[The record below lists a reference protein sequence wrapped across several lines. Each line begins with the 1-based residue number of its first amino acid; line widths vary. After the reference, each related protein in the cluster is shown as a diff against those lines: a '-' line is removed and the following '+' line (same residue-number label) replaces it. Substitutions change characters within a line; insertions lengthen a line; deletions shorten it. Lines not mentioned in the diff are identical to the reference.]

1 MSPLSYKLKEEE
13 KSGMIVACL
22 TPTTQMCTVIQSSG
36 YLVYRNTN
44 IWIFGKLMLKRA
56 FQILSECL
64 APCDTDTR
72 VFLCVFSLSWKQNI
86 EIWTKIKTI
95 LDKKYILL
103 THYQWKNEFSFH
115 STTSFHR
122 TSVALM
128 GYIRK
133 TVHLNQLKSNWGSN
147 KERRKMLWRKWF

>member
-1 MSPLSYKLKEEE
+1 MCPLNYKLKEEE
-13 KSGMIVACL
+13 KLGITVACL
-22 TPTTQMCTVIQSSG
+22 TPTTQICTVIQSSG
-36 YLVYRNTN
+36 YLVYMNTN
-44 IWIFGKLMLKRA
+44 IWIFGKLMLKQA

-64 APCDTDTR
+64 APCDTEAR
-72 VFLCVFSLSWKQNI
+72 VFVCVFSPWKQNI
-86 EIWTKIKTI
+86 EIWTKNKTI
-95 LDKKYILL
+95 LDKKYTLL

-122 TSVALM
+122 ISVALM

-147 KERRKMLWRKWF
+147 TERRKMLGMKWF